1 MTFTSI
7 DHYISLQDEDVK
19 PVLKK
24 IRETIHLAAP
34 MVKEKISYQMP
45 TFYDKENL
53 IHFAVFKDHIGI
65 FPGGEY
71 TSLFQDKLIGY
82 KTSKGT
88 IHFPKKEPL
97 DYSLIREIVM
107 WRISHKRH
115 K

>member
-1 MTFTSI
+1 MTYTSI

-19 PVLKK
+19 PILNK
-24 IRETIHLAAP
+24 IRETIRLAAP
-34 MVKEKISYQMP
+34 MAKENICYQMP

-71 TSLFQDKLIGY
+71 TSLFQDRLVGY

-97 DYSLIREIVM
+97 DYGLIREIVL
-107 WRISHKRH
+107 WRITHQKHK
-115 K
+115 